1 VKPPNSLRGRGF
13 GEDFKC
19 YNSVGHTLSELDIAN
34 PSNSPAGSRLT
45 KLTPMIPQ
53 LLTGAGLSVSM
64 SRSIGG
70 GGGLT
75 NNSVFLWYNKEENRI
90 NKHMV
95 VATVLILGK
104 LLDRGVLHTIQILH
118 RYLEK
123 ALK

>member
-1 VKPPNSLRGRGF
+1 MKPPNSLRGRGF

-70 GGGLT
+70 GGLT